1 MLFPTVAFAAFFCIA
16 FLANWLLRPHHRVW
30 RIAMT
35 GLSLVFYGW
44 WDYRF
49 VGLLALT
56 IVINYWSGRAIFRC
70 SPGNGPTVLARAVL
84 VAGISANLAVLG
96 IFKYYGFFV
105 TSATNIVAGTPLA
118 VSPPILE
125 LALPIGISFYTFQAI
140 SYIVDLHNNSL
151 KRPMSFLDFA
161 FYLSFFPQLVAGPI
175 VRATEMIDQITRRPD
190 PRSIPATEAFWM
202 ITQGLFKKVV
212 VSSYLASNVVDP
224 VFEVP
229 GNFSRLEIMAALY
242 GYSIQ
247 IYADFSGYTD
257 MAIGCALLLG
267 FRFPQNFDSPYRAL
281 SVGGF
286 WRRWHMSLSRWLRDY
301 LYLPLGGNRGGRWR
315 TYRNLMITMLLGGLW
330 HGADTT
336 FIAWGAVHGLAMAGE
351 RALGQWWK
359 PLGLSTT
366 AVSFVRWFATFH
378 IVTFSWVLFRAD
390 SFNHAFDIFQG
401 LFAGFE
407 PSELADHTT
416 TVAILAYLLIA
427 TSLTAHFVHPTALRW
442 FRWELSR
449 WNPGFQIAALAIVL
463 TTADALGPQGVAPFI
478 YFQF

>member
-1 MLFPTVAFAAFFCIA
+1 MLFPTVAFAAFFCFA
-16 FLANWLLRPHHRVW
+16 FLANWLLRPHHRAW
-30 RIAMT
+30 RIAMSA
-35 GLSLVFYGW
+35 LSLLFYGW
-44 WDYRF
+44 WDFRF
-49 VGLLALT
+49 VGLLSFT
-56 IVINYWSGRAIFRC
+56 ILANYVSGRAIHRC

-96 IFKYYGFFV
+96 VFKYYGFFV
-105 TSATNIVAGTPLA
+105 TSATNLVAGTPFEI
-118 VSPPILE
+118 SPPILD

-190 PRSIPATEAFWM
+190 PRSIPGIEAFWM
-202 ITQGLFKKVV
+202 ITLGLFKKVV
-212 VSSYLASNVVDP
+212 VSSYIATNLVDP
-224 VFEVP
+224 VYEMP
-229 GNFSRLEIMAALY
+229 GDHSRLEILAALY

-281 SVGGF
+281 SVSEF

-301 LYLPLGGNRGGRWR
+301 LYLPLGGNRDGRMR

-336 FIAWGAVHGLAMAGE
+336 FIAWGAVHGLAMVAE
-351 RALGQWWK
+351 RAAGAWWK
-359 PLGLSTT
+359 PLGVSTT
-366 AVSFVRWFATFH
+366 AVSVVRWFTTFH
-378 IVTFSWVLFRAD
+378 IVTLAWVLFRAD
-390 SFNHAFDIFQG
+390 NFDHAANIFRG
-401 LFAGFE
+401 LFGGFE
-407 PSELADHTT
+407 PSSLANHTT
-416 TVAILAYLLIA
+416 VVAVTAYLIIVA
-427 TSLTAHFVHPTALRW
+427 SLVAHFVHPTALRW

-449 WNPGFQIAALAIVL
+449 WNPGLQIAMLAAAL